1 MKSPALPTGTVVFL
15 FSDIEGSTRRWD
27 TDSAAMQA
35 ALRRHDEILRFEIER
50 RRGYVFKTIGDAFCA
65 AFWTIE
71 EALEAAVDIQRQL
84 GRANFG
90 AVEGLAVRMAIH
102 AGETDERAGDYFG
115 PAVNRTARL
124 LAAGH
129 GGQILISG
137 FTAELAM
144 RKLPVGIALRH
155 LGTLPLRDLKDPE
168 EVYQP
173 IAPDLRSDFKPL
185 RGLETAPNN
194 LPRQTTSFVG
204 RRDDVARID
213 ALLTRAPLVTIVG
226 AGGVGKTR
234 VALEVAA
241 NRLDDH
247 ADGVWFVDLSA
258 ITSPSLI
265 AGTILSGLGAEPTSD
280 LEPLETLRAF
290 LQKRELLLLLD
301 NSEHLVSDVA
311 GIVAQIVARCAHV
324 SILATSRAPLDITSE
339 RIYRLATLDVASAV
353 ELFVDRARAAKP
365 DFRAEQKISV
375 VEAICRRLDGIA
387 LAIELAAARVRS
399 MPVEDLASHL
409 ELRLLAGGRDRRPR
423 QQTMRALLDWSYD
436 LLTAQEQAVLRR
448 CAVFARGFTLEVAL
462 SVCSVDGGNESRTL
476 GVLTSLADR
485 SLVTIE
491 ASETPRYRL
500 LEPIREYASEK
511 LDDAGEMPETARR
524 HARAFA
530 SLAHAAYEEWETGP
544 RPDWLSR
551 LEGELSNFRTALL
564 WSAGEANDPEKG
576 AGIVAD
582 LTPVFLRL
590 ALLTEGIEWC
600 ERVLEAG
607 VRLPGAVEARL
618 RYGLSMLYSNIG
630 ANKKVLEQA
639 ENAAA
644 LYRASGDSRGLSHAL
659 SQVASRYAEQSRND
673 EATAAAEEAL
683 RLARE
688 LGDRRLVADTL
699 RRCAST
705 FAGDG
710 VERVRTLYAESV
722 ALFRSL
728 GRDDETARALEW
740 WGQWEAEI
748 GNFGAAAE
756 HMLEAKRF
764 DSRDVATMFWAS
776 EVASCYLAL
785 GDPARAEP
793 FALEALVAA
802 AKARHPVIV
811 PMAIS
816 YVAIISSGS
825 DPNRAARLAGYA
837 EERLRA
843 ADWQRVAYEQ
853 ALFAQFYDSLKRNL
867 GDDELERLFREGS
880 AWSDEH
886 AVAQALSG

>member
-1 MKSPALPTGTVVFL
+1 L

-35 ALRRHDEILRFEIER
+35 ALRRHDEILRFGIER

-71 EALEAAVDIQRQL
+71 EALEAAVDVQRQI

-144 RKLPVGIALRH
+144 PKLPAGIALRH

-185 RGLETAPNN
+185 RGLETPPNN

-204 RRDDVARID
+204 RHDDVARID
-213 ALLTRAPLVTIVG
+213 ALLARAPLVTIVG
-226 AGGVGKTR
+226 AGGIGKTR

-280 LEPLETLRAF
+280 LEPLETLLAF
-290 LQKRELLLLLD
+290 LEKRELLLLLD
-301 NSEHLVSDVA
+301 NSEHLVADVA
-311 GIVAQIVARCAHV
+311 GIVARIVARCVHV

-353 ELFVDRARAAKP
+353 ELFVDRALAAQP

-375 VEAICRRLDGIA
+375 VEEICRRLDGIA

-462 SVCSVDGGNESRTL
+462 RVCRDGGNQSRTL
-476 GVLTSLADR
+476 DVLTSLADR

-491 ASETPRYRL
+491 ASETPARYRL
-500 LEPIREYASEK
+500 LEPIREYACEK

-530 SLAHAAYEEWETGP
+530 SLAHAAYAEWETGP
-544 RPDWLSR
+544 QPDWLSR
-551 LEGELSNFRTALL
+551 VERELSNFRTALL

-600 ERVLEAG
+600 ERVLEPRVA
-607 VRLPGAVEARL
+607 LPGAVEARL

-673 EATAAAEEAL
+673 EAKAAAEEAL

-699 RRCAST
+699 RRCASA

-740 WGQWEAEI
+740 WGQWEAEAGFFADAVERFI
-748 GNFGAAAE
+748 
-756 HMLEAKRF
+756 EAKTLKAG
-764 DSRDVATMFWAS
+764 DVPMMYLANNIASCFLAIGDAERAQPFAREALALAATM
-776 EVASCYLAL
+776 
-785 GDPARAEP
+785 
-793 FALEALVAA
+793 
-802 AKARHPVIV
+802 RHPIII
-811 PMAIS
+811 PTAIS
-816 YVAIISSGS
+816 YIAMLAGAK
-825 DPNRAARLAGYA
+825 DPPRASRLAGYA
-837 EERLRA
+837 EQRLRA
-843 ADWQRVAYEQ
+843 ADWQRVDYEQ
-853 ALFAQFYDSLKRNL
+853 KLVERFFDSLKMSL
-867 GDDELERLFREGS
+867 TEAELTRLLNEGA
-880 AWSDEH
+880 AWNEEQ
-886 AVAQALSG
+886 AVAHALSP